1 MTTFCSSLLEHHFL
15 AFLDSREARF
25 LHSVLNII
33 PRFNFFSKL
42 SKQVSVLW
50 PTICLHQSNSP
61 IALTPISFGWLKI
74 LAKIQI
80 SFESR
85 FSWFHNAPH
94 KIRQR
99 CRVLALTFV
108 PINFYRTVCFVHGM
122 LDVTFNL
129 RAKWFLSREQMK
141 LLLVLLSI
149 SITRFKGLEMII
161 YVERKGFVWDS
172 VQIASSGNWQAAQ
185 TNF

>member
-1 MTTFCSSLLEHHFL
+1 MSIVTVHSLPALFSHCTCCPYWHDCNSSSPSKFNYLTTFCSSLLEHHFL

-61 IALTPISFGWLKI
+61 IAIISLSFGCLKI

-85 FSWFHNAPH
+85 FSWFHNVTH

-99 CRVLALTFV
+99 CRVSALTFV

-122 LDVTFNL
+122 LVHSTF
-129 RAKWFLSREQMK
+129 FL
-141 LLLVLLSI
+141 V
-149 SITRFKGLEMII
+149 
-161 YVERKGFVWDS
+161 
-172 VQIASSGNWQAAQ
+172 
-185 TNF
+185 

>member
-1 MTTFCSSLLEHHFL
+1 MEKKFEFNMCGKINKLQLYISFDFFLFLIKKRHFWWENK
-15 AFLDSREARF
+15 RCE
-25 LHSVLNII
+25 LNII

-50 PTICLHQSNSP
+50 PTICLHQSNSS
-61 IALTPISFGWLKI
+61 IAIISISFGCLKI

-122 LDVTFNL
+122 LVHSAL
-129 RAKWFLSREQMK
+129 FL
-141 LLLVLLSI
+141 V
-149 SITRFKGLEMII
+149 
-161 YVERKGFVWDS
+161 
-172 VQIASSGNWQAAQ
+172 
-185 TNF
+185 